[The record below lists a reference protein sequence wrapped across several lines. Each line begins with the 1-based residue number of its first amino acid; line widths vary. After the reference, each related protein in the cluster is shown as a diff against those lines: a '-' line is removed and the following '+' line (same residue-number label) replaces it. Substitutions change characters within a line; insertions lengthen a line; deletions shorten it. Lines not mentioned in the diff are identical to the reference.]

1 MVPLQISVA
10 ETKRRLDAGEITLLD
25 CREPAEHAIAAISG
39 AKLIPMNTI
48 PPNLPAIEAMT
59 DAADVVVYC
68 HHGVRS
74 LNVVNW
80 LRQQGIPNVQSM
92 EGGIDAWSV
101 FVDPAVARY

>member
-1 MVPLQISVA
+1 MAPLQVSVT
-10 ETKRRLDAGEITLLD
+10 ETKRRLDAAEIALLD
-25 CREPAEHAIAAISG
+25 CREPGEHAIAAIAG
-39 AKLIPMNTI
+39 ATLIPMNTI
-48 PPNLPAIEAMT
+48 PANLQAIEATT
-59 DAADVVVYC
+59 DSSDIVVYC

-101 FVDPAVARY
+101 LIDPAVARY

>member
-1 MVPLQISVA
+1 MAPLQVSVT
-10 ETKRRLDAGEITLLD
+10 ETKRRLDAAEIALHGLPGAERTCD
-25 CREPAEHAIAAISG
+25 CRDSG
-39 AKLIPMNTI
+39 RYADPDEYDSR
-48 PPNLPAIEAMT
+48 NLQAIEAMT
-59 DAADVVVYC
+59 DSSDIVVYC

-101 FVDPAVARY
+101 LIDPAVARY